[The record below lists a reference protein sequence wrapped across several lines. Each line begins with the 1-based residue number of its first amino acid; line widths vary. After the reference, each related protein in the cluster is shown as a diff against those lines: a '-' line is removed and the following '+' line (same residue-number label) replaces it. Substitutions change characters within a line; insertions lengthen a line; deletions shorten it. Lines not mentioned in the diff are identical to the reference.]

1 MNGNRIALDTNIVL
15 YLLGG
20 NEELSNI
27 LDGLELYVS
36 IISEIELL
44 GYQDL
49 SENDKAKIKDFLSKC
64 QIVNLNDEIKDFCI
78 LIKQSAKIK
87 TPDAIIAATAQFLDI
102 PLISADFGLE
112 KVLNLDLI
120 LYKF

>member
-1 MNGNRIALDTNIVL
+1 MNGNRIVLDTNIVL

-78 LIKQSAKIK
+78 LIK
-87 TPDAIIAATAQFLDI
+87 
-102 PLISADFGLE
+102 
-112 KVLNLDLI
+112 
-120 LYKF
+120 